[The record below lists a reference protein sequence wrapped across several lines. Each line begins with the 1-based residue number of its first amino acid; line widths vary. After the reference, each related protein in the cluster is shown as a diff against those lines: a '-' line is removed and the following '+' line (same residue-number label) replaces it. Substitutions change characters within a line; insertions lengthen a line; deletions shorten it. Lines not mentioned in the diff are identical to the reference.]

1 MHEDWERMQ
10 TLDNT
15 RQPRGIVMYTLVWD
29 KQGFDVRQETRS
41 LVPQDTSPELS
52 GVTSSGTC
60 SVSYADWTKF
70 MRTGK
75 CDVQDLNHVLKDS
88 WTRCRE
94 LAVDPG
100 PRKCWNFLPLK
111 NLEPSVSRLSNLIR
125 DVEGDVYSAIKDRN
139 LLLTLTTAEG
149 YVIRTCGDP
158 STLKQADKLNFGP
171 GALWAERSVGTNAI
185 GTALATGKPTQVFA
199 REHYCES
206 HHSWSCSA
214 APFYDPLGN
223 IVGCFDISGPSEG
236 DHSLALTLVLDAV
249 RVLEKR
255 IFRQHC
261 VELEHRSGSLV
272 AAAFNS
278 VLTGML
284 SIDCR
289 GFISD
294 ANIAAEALLAIP
306 GKHLKG
312 QSAETFFDYGVFLA
326 CRKDGIPVT
335 IPMPC
340 RVNKKLMARATPMY
354 SLNGT
359 WVGTVVAVMEPQ
371 HAPQRAS
378 APALP
383 PEKALAEGLDLI
395 LGQSPA
401 IAKAIGLAR
410 KAARTPSTVLLTG
423 ESGTGKELFAHGIHM
438 ASSRASGPFVALNCG
453 AIAAEL
459 IQSELFGYA
468 GGSFTGAD
476 RKGRPGKFELA
487 DKGTLF
493 LDEIGEM
500 PLAMQVNLLRVLEER
515 QVTRVG
521 ANRSVGVDVKIIAA
535 TNKDLEK
542 EAAQERFRADLLY
555 RLNVVRIH
563 IPPLRERGADIDILA
578 RAHASR
584 LAAEFGLAFRG
595 IEEAALTRLRA
606 YDWPGNVRE
615 LINALEHALN
625 TMEGQTL
632 RIEDLAGHLRGIEAG
647 RRSEPRS
654 HSSSLRGQEA
664 DLIRDALG
672 RHGGNIT
679 RAARE
684 LGIGRNTLYAKMRRL
699 GIQGGP
705 VGYA

>member
-1 MHEDWERMQ
+1 
-10 TLDNT
+10 
-15 RQPRGIVMYTLVWD
+15 MYTLVWD
-29 KQGFDVRQETRS
+29 KQGFDVRQETQS
-41 LVPQDTSPELS
+41 LAPQGTSPELS

-60 SVSYADWTKF
+60 SVSYADWARF

-75 CDVQDLNHVLKDS
+75 CDARDINHALKDS
-88 WTRCRE
+88 WARCRE

-100 PRKCWNFLPLK
+100 PRKCWNFLPLE
-111 NLEPSVSRLSNLIR
+111 NLEPSVSRLRSLTR
-125 DVEGDVYSAIKDRN
+125 DVEGDVYAAIKNRN
-139 LLLTLTTAEG
+139 LLLTLTTADG
-149 YVIRTCGDP
+149 YVIRTCGDK
-158 STLKQADKLNFGP
+158 STLKQADQLNFGP
-171 GALWAERSVGTNAI
+171 GALWAESSVGTNAI

-255 IFRQHC
+255 LFQQHC
-261 VELEHRSGSLV
+261 AELEHRSGSLV

-289 GFISD
+289 GVISD
-294 ANIAAEALLAIP
+294 ANIAAEALLGMS

-312 QSAETFFDYGVFLA
+312 QPADTFFDYGAFLA
-326 CRKDGIPVT
+326 CHTEGIAATV
-335 IPMPC
+335 PMPC
-340 RVNKKLMARATPMY
+340 RVNTKLMARATPMY

-371 HAPQRAS
+371 RVPQRAPVPALTPEE
-378 APALP
+378 APA
-383 PEKALAEGLDLI
+383 AGLGRI

-401 IAKAIGLAR
+401 IARAIGLAR

-438 ASSRASGPFVALNCG
+438 ASRRASGPFVAVNCG
-453 AIAAEL
+453 AIASEL
-459 IQSELFGYA
+459 IQSEMFGYA

-521 ANRSVGVDVKIIAA
+521 GNRSVGVDVKIIAA
-535 TNKDLEK
+535 TNKDLET
-542 EAAQERFRADLLY
+542 EAAQGRFRADLLY

-563 IPPLRERGADIDILA
+563 IPPLRERGTDVDILA
-578 RAHASR
+578 KAHAAR
-584 LAAEFGLAFRG
+584 LAAEFGLDFRG
-595 IEEAALTRLRA
+595 IEEVALARLRA

-625 TMEGQTL
+625 AMEGKTL
-632 RIEDLAGHLRGIEAG
+632 RLEDLGGRLRGIETG
-647 RRSEPRS
+647 RKADSTT
-654 HSSSLRGQEA
+654 HSGSLRGQEA

-679 RAARE
+679 RTARE

-699 GIQGGP
+699 GIQEG
-705 VGYA
+705 VAGYA